1 MKVNTYSEVP
11 EGPEKGN
18 LAERRAHKVTGP
30 NLKQRWA
37 AGLPKDMKKL
47 LTSILV
53 LVAFLL
59 AFTTLGIAAS
69 DSATVSVSWTV
80 KAQQSLKI
88 VSTNP
93 SLSSSSSSSTSV
105 TSVLDVP
112 EPNDEDIGSHI
123 QKNDALKLEASSNTP
138 WKVQVE
144 AENSFLRSTNGYV
157 DLSVR
162 AQNGFEQV
170 STDPTTIARGQP
182 GTHELGVDYRFNYDE
197 DYESGDYEI
206 KLTYTITTP

>member
-1 MKVNTYSEVP
+1 LKINTYSEVP

-30 NLKQRWA
+30 NLKQRRA
-37 AGLPKDMKKL
+37 AGLLKDMKKL

-53 LVAFLL
+53 LVAFLI

-88 VSTNP
+88 VSTSP
-93 SLSSSSSSSTSV
+93 TISSSSSSTSV
-105 TSVLDVP
+105 TNILDVP
-112 EPNDEDIGSHI
+112 EPNNDDIGSYI
-123 QKNDALKLEASSNTP
+123 QKNDAIELEASSNTP
-138 WKVQVE
+138 WKIQVE

-157 DLSVR
+157 GLSVR
-162 AQNGFEQV
+162 AQNSFEQV
-170 STDPTTIARGQP
+170 NTDPTTIASGQP
-182 GTHELGVDYRFNYDE
+182 GTHQLGVDYRFNYDE
-197 DYESGDYEI
+197 DYETGDYEI
-206 KLTYTITTP
+206 KLIYTITTP